1 MLVKGPND
9 NNKSL
14 NDSKDENEDY
24 NNSSFNML
32 SLPESEAE
40 LDVNLF

>member
-1 MLVKGPND
+1 MLVKSSFD
-9 NNKSL
+9 N
-14 NDSKDENEDY
+14 NDSKEENDDY

-40 LDVNLF
+40 LDVKLFH